1 MLAAVD
7 LVKALGGGWDAS
19 TLPSIEQLRS
29 TELANPDNTQKV
41 AQPVGK

>member
-19 TLPSIEQLRS
+19 TLPSTDQLRS
-29 TELANPDNTQKV
+29 AELANPNNTQRV
-41 AQPVGK
+41 SQPTAR